1 MKKIMCIAAAAVL
14 LSMCSC
20 TEGENVQPD
29 MSSAGLV
36 SVHSENN
43 GGISYDSVIA
53 ETEGYCSRYISM
65 NIEEN
70 EIIRQEYET
79 SGISSEGGVT
89 EVFKGTDNEPVRYRR
104 VLYGAMGQVEENY
117 YVIGDGRVYFTRL
130 EKNYDTYHLERADIL
145 NYAFS
150 EYWLADGKAY
160 YLDRADKK
168 LSICSESPVSEDFP
182 DISQQLGPKA

>member
-20 TEGENVQPD
+20 AEGDNTQPD
-29 MSSAGLV
+29 MSSVGLV
-36 SVHSENN
+36 SVHSEDN
-43 GGISYDSVIA
+43 GGISYDSVI
-53 ETEGYCSRYISM
+53 EEIEGYCSSYISM

-89 EVFKGTDNEPVRYRR
+89 EVFMGTDNEPVRYRR
-104 VLYGAMGQVEENY
+104 VLYGAMGQTEENY
-117 YVIGDGRVYFTRL
+117 YIIGDGRAYFTRL

-160 YLDRADKK
+160 YLDRTEKK
-168 LSICSESPVSEDFP
+168 LGICSESPLPEGFP